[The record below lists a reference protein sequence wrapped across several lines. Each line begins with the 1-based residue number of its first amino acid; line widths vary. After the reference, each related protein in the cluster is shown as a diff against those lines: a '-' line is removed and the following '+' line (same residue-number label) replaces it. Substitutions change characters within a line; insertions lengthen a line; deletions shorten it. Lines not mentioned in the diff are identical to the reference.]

1 MFCEVCNKHFTR
13 VFNFERHKESQ
24 KHLIKVANQTQKIYT
39 CQCGNDYLYRQSYH
53 RHKKICQFVPET
65 QLVIEPE
72 RDIIE
77 NSTDN
82 KDMIKEIEA
91 MKKQLELLLE
101 KCDPPPPSSAQ
112 ITNTNNNNNNTNTTT
127 NTNSHNTT
135 NNLNLQINA
144 FGHENLDYITDG
156 ILNNCVNRVFE
167 SIPTLIEKIHF
178 DPAHPENH
186 TIKIPNKKL
195 PHASVMSKDK
205 EWKLMNKHEVIDNI
219 MNNSYNMIDDKFNED
234 PSKFTEDRRK
244 QYRRFQEKYDN
255 EDKETMKRI
264 KSDVEMVLMNG
275 TKTIHSKKKC
285 V

>member
-1 MFCEVCNKHFTR
+1 MFFCETCLSHFTR
-13 VFNFERHKESQ
+13 KTSFDKHNYSLKHIQRVQENAKHKCECGKFYMSSSSLSTHR
-24 KHLIKVANQTQKIYT
+24 KSCTAVHPPANNNEFLKVTEYEEEK
-39 CQCGNDYLYRQSYH
+39 
-53 RHKKICQFVPET
+53 E
-65 QLVIEPE
+65 
-72 RDIIE
+72 
-77 NSTDN
+77 
-82 KDMIKEIEA
+82 MIKRQIA
-91 MKKQLELLLE
+91 ELME
-101 KCDPPPPSSAQ
+101 KYETLSTN
-112 ITNTNNNNNNTNTTT
+112 ITTMAPTTNNNNTT
-127 NTNSHNTT
+127 NNNTT
-135 NNLNLQINA
+135 NIGTQNNVNIHINA
-144 FGHENLDYITDG
+144 FGKENLDYITDG

-255 EDKETMKRI
+255 EDKETMKRM